1 MTLKLTGVG
10 AEPKKVAILAG
21 LLVVAAYFYI
31 SNRSSSSTSANVA
44 SPPPTGAAPL
54 ATGPRVPA
62 RPVSKQGRGGQ
73 SKMRDDSKPSLK
85 PKKDEEVDRSNI
97 DPTLRLD
104 LLAKLKNVKVEGGSR
119 SLFDL
124 GPAAPPPTVKGP
136 EPPPIIPVHLKIGP
150 EPKQPPPPPPP
161 DPTPPPIP
169 LKFYGF
175 VNQTKAGVKRGFFL
189 DGEDPIIAAEGQVL
203 KSRYKIVRIGI
214 NSAVV
219 EDTQFKKNNQQTLP
233 LVEEVPG

>member
-1 MTLKLTGVG
+1 MNLKLKGVG
-10 AEPKKVAILAG
+10 AEPKKVAILVG

-31 SNRSSSSTSANVA
+31 TNRSSSTSASVA
-44 SPPPTGAAPL
+44 SPPPTGASPPV
-54 ATGPRVPA
+54 TGPRVPA
-62 RPVSKQGRGGQ
+62 RPVSRQGRGGQ

-85 PKKDEEVDRSNI
+85 PKKDEEVDRTNI

-119 SLFDL
+119 SLFDI
-124 GPAAPPPTVKGP
+124 GPAPAVVPSQP
-136 EPPPIIPVHLKIGP
+136 EPKNIAVVHPPIGP
-150 EPKQPPPPPPP
+150 EPKPPPPPPP
-161 DPTPPPIP
+161 PPPTAPPVP

-175 VNQTKAGVKRGFFL
+175 VNQTKAGVKRAFFL
-189 DGEDPIIAAEGQVL
+189 DGDEIVVAAEGQLV
-203 KSRYKIVRIGI
+203 KSRYKILRIGI

-219 EDTQFKKNNQQTLP
+219 EDTQFKTNNQQTLP

>member
-1 MTLKLTGVG
+1 MNLKLKGVG
-10 AEPKKVAILAG
+10 AEPKKVAILAV
-21 LLVVAAYFYI
+21 LLVLAVYFYI
-31 SNRSSSSTSANVA
+31 SNRSSSTSANVA
-44 SPPPTGAAPL
+44 PPPTGAAPPL
-54 ATGPRVPA
+54 TGPRVPA

-85 PKKDEEVDRSNI
+85 PKKDEEVDRSTI

-119 SLFDL
+119 SLFDM
-124 GPAAPPPTVKGP
+124 GPAVAAVPSQP
-136 EPPPIIPVHLKIGP
+136 EPKQIIPVYAKIGP
-150 EPKQPPPPPPP
+150 EPKPPPPPPPP
-161 DPTPPPIP
+161 DPTAPPIP

-175 VNQTKAGVKRGFFL
+175 VSQTKAGVRRGCFL
-189 DGEDPIIAAEGQVL
+189 DGDEPIIASEGQLL
-203 KSRYKIVRIGI
+203 KSRYKIVRIGV
-214 NSAVV
+214 NSAVL